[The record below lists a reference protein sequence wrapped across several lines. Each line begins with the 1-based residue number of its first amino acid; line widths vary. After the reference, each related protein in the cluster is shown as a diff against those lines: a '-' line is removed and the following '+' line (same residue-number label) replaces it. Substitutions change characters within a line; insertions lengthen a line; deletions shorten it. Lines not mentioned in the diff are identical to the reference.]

1 MTQLRANGRLA
12 GNIELD
18 YRNGR
23 NKPKIKIRKSKKE
36 QWRELYRNMENET
49 SGPGYKIVTD
59 KLKRLNTP
67 NELHSVKK

>member
-1 MTQLRANGRLA
+1 MGEINLKLKSENRRKNNGE
-12 GNIELD
+12 N
-18 YRNGR
+18 
-23 NKPKIKIRKSKKE
+23 
-36 QWRELYRNMENET
+36 YRNMENET